1 MKFST
6 LFTVVAFFAST
17 TLVSVHSKKP
27 KPKRDRLK
35 AVFKFGDDL
44 RATVQVHQTKGQKA
58 ANVAIWNVKIHKFNT
73 DLCPSGE
80 LNWHVHKYPGNGI
93 RAIDAD
99 PSTSAVACAADITG
113 GHYDPTFACG
123 GSSQNN
129 DNGVC
134 AFLRAQP
141 QSFPDDSTETGN
153 VTATNSY
160 DACGEDNQSSCE
172 IGDQSKKLG
181 KLITGRKGSKKF
193 TDM

>member
-6 LFTVVAFFAST
+6 LFAVVAFYAST
-17 TLVSVHSKKP
+17 TLVSASKKQ
-27 KPKRDRLK
+27 KPKKNRNGLK
-35 AVFKFGDDL
+35 AVFKFDEL
-44 RATVQVHQTKGQKA
+44 KAIVEVQQTKGQKA
-58 ANVAIWNVKIHKFNT
+58 ANVANWYVKIKKFNKK
-73 DLCPSGE
+73 LCPSGK
-80 LNWHVHKYPGNGI
+80 LNWHVHEYPGNGI
-93 RAIDAD
+93 RTVEEVDAD
-99 PSTSAVACAADITG
+99 PTFNARACASDVTG

-129 DNGVC
+129 ANGVC

-141 QSFPDDSTETGN
+141 QAPAGTGN
-153 VTATNSY
+153 VTAADSY
-160 DACGEDNQSSCE
+160 ASCSKDNQSSCE